1 MPGGTVQIP
10 SCLQS
15 ICTKP
20 WAFLSD
26 NAPVTEAAG
35 PLFVGDLLG
44 LREPAPG
51 KNALGTRIC
60 TQRSVILLAYRASA
74 A

>member
-10 SCLQS
+10 ACLQS
-15 ICTKP
+15 MCTKP
-20 WAFLSD
+20 WAGLSD
-26 NAPVTEAAG
+26 HAPVTEAAG

-60 TQRSVILLAYRASA
+60 TQCSVILLAY
-74 A
+74 

>member
-1 MPGGTVQIP
+1 MCI
-10 SCLQS
+10 
-15 ICTKP
+15 KP
-20 WAFLSD
+20 WAFLSEL
-26 NAPVTEAAG
+26 APVTEAAG

-60 TQRSVILLAYRASA
+60 THCSVILLAY
-74 A
+74 